1 MRMLMY
7 VVYISATDGVLYL
20 PVSLLFRAVH
30 SKSDAKIRCPV
41 ALRALP
47 VSWVTLFFAL
57 EIMGKAGK
65 AQNSVLTIS
74 LSSFPTF
81 NCHFLS

>member
-30 SKSDAKIRCPV
+30 SKSDAKIRWPV

-47 VSWVTLFFAL
+47 VSWVT
-57 EIMGKAGK
+57 I
-65 AQNSVLTIS
+65 
-74 LSSFPTF
+74 
-81 NCHFLS
+81 FLLWKLWERPERPKIQ